1 VIYDSPVMRVR
12 VAIAAA
18 VLLAV
23 ARSSAAAV
31 PAGAVVHVDP
41 VIDLAAISRTIAS
54 RYDIV
59 VRRAVTADIDRDGD
73 LDVLTASDYGFD
85 VWVND
90 GSGWLTSQPPRHHA
104 PVTTSAPG
112 DTWRESDSS
121 RPMPIPPHD
130 SSLKMSYRT
139 HAPPAAASRAPSSLD
154 PAVGRHA
161 ARGVRT
167 PRAPPL
173 ASSREI

>member
-1 VIYDSPVMRVR
+1 VIYHSAVMRLR

-23 ARSSAAAV
+23 ARPGAAAV

-41 VIDLAAISRTIAS
+41 VIDLAALSRTIAS

-104 PVTTSAPG
+104 PVTTNGPA
-112 DTWRESDSS
+112 DTWRESDSA
-121 RPMPIPPHD
+121 RPMPIPPHE
-130 SSLKMSYRT
+130 SSPKMSYRT
-139 HAPPAAASRAPSSLD
+139 HAPPPAASQPLSSID
-154 PAVGRHA
+154 PTVDPRL

-173 ASSREI
+173 A